1 MTIDRSTD
9 LSPPGLAPRRAAL
22 RILERAGRGLPLDAA
37 LELSMKG
44 LEGADR
50 RLAHE
55 LAAGV
60 LRRQSELD
68 SRLAPHVPRGLGS
81 VPPLIRGVLRLGVYQ
96 LDELDRVPPH
106 AAVSTSVDLA
116 REVAGAK
123 AAGFVNAVLR
133 RAGETRVAGKSEE
146 TSTAPSDLSAPSDI
160 STRYSHPDW
169 LVARWLERF
178 GPESTESLLAWNNR
192 RPVLVVQPG
201 RESESQIRRR
211 FEDNQIRFE
220 PAPFGA
226 GLVVAERSPTGL
238 PGFDEGAFIVQ
249 DPAQALV
256 IRFADFPDDATVYDA
271 CAAPGGKTIALGR
284 SVHAVIAGEARPS
297 RLPRLA
303 ENLARAGSGPAFIVA
318 ADAGRPPLRQCA
330 AVLLDAPCLGT
341 GTFARHPD
349 ARWKVTADALDRLTR
364 RQADLLT
371 GCAALVPSGG
381 LLVYSTC
388 SLEPEE
394 NAEQIDRFLARS
406 PQFRREA
413 PGSVPAELLSDKGDL
428 QLLPQR
434 HAMDGAFA
442 ARLRRIA

>member
-1 MTIDRSTD
+1 LTDASTD

-60 LRRQSELD
+60 LRRQTELD
-68 SRLAPHVPRGLGS
+68 SRLERHVPRGLES

-96 LDELDRVPPH
+96 LDQLDRVPPH

-133 RAGETRVAGKSEE
+133 RAGEAGNSGPNKES
-146 TSTAPSDLSAPSDI
+146 SPAPSVLNALSA
-160 STRYSHPDW
+160 RYSHPDW
-169 LVARWLERF
+169 LVGRWIERF
-178 GPESTESLLAWNNR
+178 GTEDTEALLEWNNQ

-201 RESESQIRRR
+201 RESEAEIGNR
-211 FEDNQIRFE
+211 FEENRIEFKS
-220 PAPFGA
+220 APFGA
-226 GLVVAERSPTGL
+226 GLIVVGRSPANL
-238 PGFDEGAFIVQ
+238 PGYAVGAFIVQ

-256 IRFADFPDDATVYDA
+256 VRFADFPADATVYDA

-284 SVHAVIAGEARPS
+284 SVRSVIAGEARPS

-318 ADAGRPPLRQCA
+318 ADASRPPFKRCA

-349 ARWKVTADALDRLTR
+349 ARWKVNPEALDRLRR
-364 RQADLLT
+364 RQAGLLT
-371 GCAALVPSGG
+371 ACAALIPPGG

-394 NAEQIDRFLARS
+394 NGEQIDRFLARS
-406 PQFRREA
+406 PEFRRE
-413 PGSVPAELLSDKGDL
+413 PPAGMTSDLLSNKGDL
-428 QLLPQR
+428 ELFPQR
-434 HAMDGAFA
+434 HGMDGAFA

>member
-1 MTIDRSTD
+1 
-9 LSPPGLAPRRAAL
+9 
-22 RILERAGRGLPLDAA
+22 
-37 LELSMKG
+37 MKG

-60 LRRQSELD
+60 LRRQTELD
-68 SRLAPHVPRGLGS
+68 SRLERHVPRGLGS

-96 LDELDRVPPH
+96 LDQLDRVPPH

-133 RAGETRVAGKSEE
+133 RAGEAGNRGPTEE
-146 TSTAPSDLSAPSDI
+146 TLPAPSALKALSA
-160 STRYSHPDW
+160 RYSHPDW
-169 LVARWLERF
+169 LVSRWIERF
-178 GPESTESLLAWNNR
+178 GAEDTEALLGWNNR

-201 RESESQIRRR
+201 RESEAQIRNR
-211 FEDNQIRFE
+211 FEENRIEFKS
-220 PAPFGA
+220 APFGA
-226 GLVVAERSPTGL
+226 GLIVAGRSPANL
-238 PGFDEGAFIVQ
+238 PGYAIGAFIVQ

-256 IRFADFPDDATVYDA
+256 VRFADFSADAMVYDA

-284 SVHAVIAGEARPS
+284 SVRSVIAGEARPS

-303 ENLARAGSGPAFIVA
+303 ENLARAGSGPAFVVA
-318 ADAGRPPLRQCA
+318 ADASRPPLKRCA

-349 ARWKVTADALDRLTR
+349 ARWKVSPEALDRLRR

-371 GCAALVPSGG
+371 ACALLIPPGG
-381 LLVYSTC
+381 LVVYSTC

-406 PQFRREA
+406 PEFRRE
-413 PGSVPAELLSDKGDL
+413 PPAGMISELLSDKGDL
-428 QLLPQR
+428 ELFPQR
-434 HAMDGAFA
+434 HGMDGGFA

>member
-1 MTIDRSTD
+1 M
-9 LSPPGLAPRRAAL
+9 
-22 RILERAGRGLPLDAA
+22 
-37 LELSMKG
+37 
-44 LEGADR
+44 
-50 RLAHE
+50 
-55 LAAGV
+55 
-60 LRRQSELD
+60 LRRQSGTRD
-68 SRLAPHVPRGLGS
+68 SDWRGTRRADWLS
-81 VPPLIRGVLRLGVYQ
+81 AAADSGVLRLGVYQ

-133 RAGETRVAGKSEE
+133 RAGEAGAAERAG
-146 TSTAPSDLSAPSDI
+146 TSTEASPASPALSA
-160 STRYSHPDW
+160 RYSHPDW

-178 GPESTESLLAWNNR
+178 GPESTEALLAWNNR

-211 FEDNQIRFE
+211 FEDHQIHFE

-226 GLVVAERSPTGL
+226 GLVVAEGSPTGR
-238 PGFDEGAFIVQ
+238 PGYAEGAFIVQ

-256 IRFADFPDDATVYDA
+256 IRFADFPPDATVYDA

-297 RLPRLA
+297 RLSRLA

-318 ADAGRPPLRQCA
+318 ADASRPPLRQCA

-349 ARWKVTADALDRLTR
+349 ARWKVTAEALHRLAR
-364 RQADLLT
+364 RQAELLT

-388 SLEPEE
+388 SLEAEE
-394 NAEQIDRFLARS
+394 NAEQIDRFLVRS
-406 PQFRREA
+406 PQFCREP
-413 PGSVPAELLSDKGDL
+413 PGSVPGELLSDKGDL

>member
-1 MTIDRSTD
+1 
-9 LSPPGLAPRRAAL
+9 
-22 RILERAGRGLPLDAA
+22 
-37 LELSMKG
+37 MKG

-60 LRRQSELD
+60 LRRQTELD
-68 SRLAPHVPRGLGS
+68 SRLAAHVPRGLGS

-96 LDELDRVPPH
+96 LSELDRVPAH

-133 RAGETRVAGKSEE
+133 KAGEAHRAVGAVT
-146 TSTAPSDLSAPSDI
+146 TPTADSSASSALSA
-160 STRYSHPDW
+160 RYSHPTW
-169 LVARWLERF
+169 LVERWVERF
-178 GPESTESLLAWNNR
+178 GAEGTEKLLEWNNR
-192 RPVLVVQPG
+192 RPALAVQPG
-201 RESESQIRRR
+201 RENEAQVRDR
-211 FEDNQIRFE
+211 FEESGVAFE

-226 GLVVAERSPTGL
+226 GLIVKGRSPANL
-238 PGFDEGAFIVQ
+238 PGYAEGAFIVQ

-256 IRFADFPDDATVYDA
+256 VRFADFPSDATVYDA
-271 CAAPGGKTIALGR
+271 CAAPGGKTIAMGR
-284 SVHAVIAGEARPS
+284 SVRSVIAGEARPS

-318 ADAGRPPLRQCA
+318 ADASRPPLRHCA
-330 AVLLDAPCLGT
+330 AILLDAPCLGT

-349 ARWKVTADALDRLTR
+349 ARWKVNLEALDRLTR
-364 RQADLLT
+364 RQADLLSA
-371 GCAALVPSGG
+371 CAALIPPGG

-406 PQFRREA
+406 GGFRRE
-413 PGSVPAELLSDKGDL
+413 PSSGVSLELLSERGDL
-428 QLLPQR
+428 ELLPQR
-434 HAMDGAFA
+434 HGMDGAFA

>member
-1 MTIDRSTD
+1 MTTDRVAD
-9 LSPPGLAPRRAAL
+9 LPGLAPRRAAL
-22 RILERAGRGLPLDAA
+22 RILERAGKGLPLDAA

-44 LEGADR
+44 LEGPDR

-60 LRRQSELD
+60 LRRQTELD
-68 SRLAPHVPRGLGS
+68 SRLAAHVPRGLGS

-96 LDELDRVPPH
+96 LDELDRVPAH

-133 RAGETRVAGKSEE
+133 KAGEAHRAVGAVDTPLPDSSAS
-146 TSTAPSDLSAPSDI
+146 STLSA
-160 STRYSHPDW
+160 RYSHPLW
-169 LVARWLERF
+169 LVERWFQRF
-178 GPESTESLLAWNNR
+178 GMAGTAALLEWNNR
-192 RPVLVVQPG
+192 RPALVVQPG
-201 RESESQIRRR
+201 RESEAQIRSR
-211 FEDNQIRFE
+211 FEEHRIEFE
-220 PAPFGA
+220 AAPLGA
-226 GLVVAERSPTGL
+226 GLIVTGRSPTNL
-238 PGFDEGAFIVQ
+238 PGYTEGAFIVQ

-256 IRFADFPDDATVYDA
+256 VRFADFPSDAMVYDA
-271 CAAPGGKTIALGR
+271 CAAPGGKTIAMGR
-284 SVHAVIAGEARPS
+284 RVRSVIAGEARPS

-303 ENLARAGSGPAFIVA
+303 ENLSRAGSGAAFIVA
-318 ADAGRPPLRQCA
+318 ADASRPPLAQCS

-349 ARWKVTADALDRLTR
+349 ARWKVNLEALDRLRR

-371 GCAALVPSGG
+371 ACAALIPPGG
-381 LLVYSTC
+381 LLIYSTC

-394 NAEQIDRFLARS
+394 NAEQIDRFLTRS
-406 PQFRREA
+406 PEFRRE
-413 PGSVPAELLSDKGDL
+413 PPSGVPLELLSDQGDL
-428 QLLPQR
+428 ELLPQR
-434 HAMDGAFA
+434 HGMDGAFA

>member
-1 MTIDRSTD
+1 
-9 LSPPGLAPRRAAL
+9 
-22 RILERAGRGLPLDAA
+22 
-37 LELSMKG
+37 MKG

-60 LRRQSELD
+60 LRRQTELD
-68 SRLAPHVPRGLGS
+68 SRLERHVPRGLGS

-96 LDELDRVPPH
+96 LDQLDRVPPH

-133 RAGETRVAGKSEE
+133 RAGEAGNSGPSGKIPPALSDP
-146 TSTAPSDLSAPSDI
+146 SASSVLSDLSA
-160 STRYSHPDW
+160 RYSHPDW
-169 LVARWLERF
+169 LVSRWVERF
-178 GPESTESLLAWNNR
+178 GAKDTEALLAWNNR

-201 RESESQIRRR
+201 RESETQIRNR
-211 FEDNQIRFE
+211 FDENRIEFKS
-220 PAPFGA
+220 APFGA
-226 GLVVAERSPTGL
+226 GLIVTGRSPANL
-238 PGFDEGAFIVQ
+238 PGYPEGAFIVQ

-256 IRFADFPDDATVYDA
+256 IRFADFPAHAAVYDA

-284 SVHAVIAGEARPS
+284 SVRSVIAGEARPS

-318 ADAGRPPLRQCA
+318 ADASRPPLKQCS

-349 ARWKVTADALDRLTR
+349 ARWKVNPEALDRLRR

-371 GCAALVPSGG
+371 ASAALIPPGG

-394 NAEQIDRFLARS
+394 NAEQIDRFLGRS
-406 PQFRREA
+406 AEFRRE
-413 PGSVPAELLSDKGDL
+413 PPAGMTSELLSDKGDL
-428 QLLPQR
+428 ELLPQR
-434 HAMDGAFA
+434 HGMDGGFA

>member
-1 MTIDRSTD
+1 MTDASTD

-22 RILERAGRGLPLDAA
+22 RILERAGRGLPMDAA

-60 LRRQSELD
+60 LRRQTELD
-68 SRLAPHVPRGLGS
+68 SRLERHVPRGLGS

-96 LDELDRVPPH
+96 LDQLDRVPPH

-133 RAGETRVAGKSEE
+133 RAGEAGKSEE
-146 TSTAPSDLSAPSDI
+146 TPSALSASSDL

-169 LVARWLERF
+169 LVARWVARF
-178 GPESTESLLAWNNR
+178 GSEDTEALLAWNNR

-201 RESESQIRRR
+201 RESEAEIGNR
-211 FEDNQIRFE
+211 FEENRIEFE
-220 PAPFGA
+220 SAPFGA
-226 GLVVAERSPTGL
+226 GLIVTGRSPVNL
-238 PGFDEGAFIVQ
+238 PGYAVGSFIVQ

-256 IRFADFPDDATVYDA
+256 VRFADFPTDAMVYDA
-271 CAAPGGKTIALGR
+271 CAAPGGKTISMGR
-284 SVHAVIAGEARPS
+284 SVRSVIAGEARPS

-318 ADAGRPPLRQCA
+318 ADASRPPLKRCA

-349 ARWKVTADALDRLTR
+349 ARWKVNLEALERLRR
-364 RQADLLT
+364 RQADLLAA
-371 GCAALVPSGG
+371 CAALVPPGG

-406 PQFRREA
+406 PEFRRE
-413 PGSVPAELLSDKGDL
+413 PPAGLTSELLSDKGDL
-428 QLLPQR
+428 ELLPQR
-434 HAMDGAFA
+434 HGMDGAFA

>member
-1 MTIDRSTD
+1 
-9 LSPPGLAPRRAAL
+9 
-22 RILERAGRGLPLDAA
+22 
-37 LELSMKG
+37 MKG

-60 LRRQSELD
+60 LRRQTELD
-68 SRLAPHVPRGLGS
+68 SRLERHVPRGLGS

-96 LDELDRVPPH
+96 LDQLDRVPPH

-133 RAGETRVAGKSEE
+133 RAGTAVEADRAVETVGGNPAS
-146 TSTAPSDLSAPSDI
+146 TSTAPTAPTDLSA
-160 STRYSHPDW
+160 RFSHPEW
-169 LVARWLERF
+169 LIARWIDRF
-178 GPESTESLLAWNNR
+178 GAEATEALLAWNNQ

-201 RESESQIRRR
+201 RETEAEIGNR
-211 FEDNQIRFE
+211 FEENRIEFKS
-220 PAPFGA
+220 APFGA
-226 GLVVAERSPTGL
+226 GLIVVGRSPANL
-238 PGFDEGAFIVQ
+238 PGYAHGAFIVQ

-256 IRFADFPDDATVYDA
+256 VRFADFPADATVYDA

-284 SVHAVIAGEARPS
+284 SVRSVIAGEARPS

-318 ADAGRPPLRQCA
+318 ADASRPPLKRCA

-349 ARWKVTADALDRLTR
+349 ARWKVNLEALDRLTR

-371 GCAALVPSGG
+371 ACATLIPPGG

-394 NAEQIDRFLARS
+394 NGEQIDRFLARS
-406 PQFRREA
+406 PEFRRE
-413 PGSVPAELLSDKGDL
+413 PPAGLTSDLLSNKGDL
-428 QLLPQR
+428 ELFPQR
-434 HAMDGAFA
+434 HGMDGAFA

>member
-1 MTIDRSTD
+1 
-9 LSPPGLAPRRAAL
+9 
-22 RILERAGRGLPLDAA
+22 LDAA

-68 SRLAPHVPRGLGS
+68 SRLARHVPRGLGS

-133 RAGETRVAGKSEE
+133 RAGEAGKAAMG
-146 TSTAPSDLSAPSDI
+146 TSTEGSPASPALSA
-160 STRYSHPDW
+160 RYSHPDW

-178 GPESTESLLAWNNR
+178 GQESTEALLAWNNR

-211 FEDNQIRFE
+211 FEDHRIPFE

-226 GLVVAERSPTGL
+226 GLVVAERSPAGL
-238 PGFDEGAFIVQ
+238 PGYAEGAFIVQ

-256 IRFADFPDDATVYDA
+256 IRFADFPADSTVYDA

-284 SVHAVIAGEARPS
+284 SVHAVVAGEARPS

-318 ADAGRPPLRQCA
+318 ADASRPPLRQCR

-349 ARWKVTADALDRLTR
+349 ARWKVTTDALNRLTR

-371 GCAALVPSGG
+371 GCAALVPPGG
-381 LLVYSTC
+381 LLIYSTC

-394 NAEQIDRFLARS
+394 NAEQIDRFLAGL
-406 PQFRREA
+406 PQFRRDPPA
-413 PGSVPAELLSDKGDL
+413 SVPTELLSDKGDL

-434 HAMDGAFA
+434 HAMDGGFA

>member
-1 MTIDRSTD
+1 LTDASTD

-60 LRRQSELD
+60 LRRQTELD
-68 SRLAPHVPRGLGS
+68 SRLERHVTRGLES

-96 LDELDRVPPH
+96 LDQLDRVPPH

-133 RAGETRVAGKSEE
+133 RAGEAGNSGSSRE
-146 TSTAPSDLSAPSDI
+146 PSPALSVMNDLS
-160 STRYSHPDW
+160 TRFSHPEW
-169 LVARWLERF
+169 LVSRWIERF
-178 GPESTESLLAWNNR
+178 GAEDTEALLAWNNQ
-192 RPVLVVQPG
+192 RPVIVVQPG
-201 RESESQIRRR
+201 RESEAQIGNR
-211 FEDNQIRFE
+211 FEKNRIEFKS
-220 PAPFGA
+220 APFGA
-226 GLVVAERSPTGL
+226 GLIVAGHSPANL
-238 PGFDEGAFIVQ
+238 PGYAVGAFIVQ

-256 IRFADFPDDATVYDA
+256 VRFADFPADATVYDA

-284 SVHAVIAGEARPS
+284 SVRSVIAGEARPS

-318 ADAGRPPLRQCA
+318 ADASRPPLKRCA

-349 ARWKVTADALDRLTR
+349 ARWKVNPEALDRLRR
-364 RQADLLT
+364 RQAGLLT
-371 GCAALVPSGG
+371 ACAVLVPPGG

-406 PQFRREA
+406 PEFRRE
-413 PGSVPAELLSDKGDL
+413 PPAGMTSDLLSNKGDL
-428 QLLPQR
+428 ELFPQR
-434 HAMDGAFA
+434 HGMDGAFA